1 MNKKHCK
8 LSRYKLAIVGYVGS
22 TVSVYISIRFP
33 HSINESTNC
42 RTYQALLATI
52 RFYAFRKI
60 VFEPF
65 MSRTCLL
72 NMNDGQ
78 LSNNLMRKIKIR
90 NYLSIQ
96 FYTND
101 SYEIFRIIQNLPL
114 ILYRNNNNNG
124 YINRGFWKYKLDIL
138 ECIKKELLLPRKEN
152 SHK

>member
-33 HSINESTNC
+33 HSINESTNY
-42 RTYQALLATI
+42 RTYQALVAAI
-52 RFYAFRKI
+52 RFHAFRKI

-65 MSRTCLL
+65 ISRTFLL

-124 YINRGFWKYKLDIL
+124 YLNRGYWKYKLDIL
-138 ECIKKELLLPRKEN
+138 ECIKKQLLLHRKEN
-152 SHK
+152 NHQ

>member
-52 RFYAFRKI
+52 RFHAFRKI

-65 MSRTCLL
+65 ISRTCVL

-78 LSNNLMRKIKIR
+78 LSNNLMRKIKKKSVCVGYSVSQHR
-90 NYLSIQ
+90 WRGLDRPRHLSI
-96 FYTND
+96 
-101 SYEIFRIIQNLPL
+101 
-114 ILYRNNNNNG
+114 
-124 YINRGFWKYKLDIL
+124 
-138 ECIKKELLLPRKEN
+138 
-152 SHK
+152 